1 MKRMD
6 KENIRTLI
14 REELYFMLKND
25 KFVFSLPMQI
35 LDGRNL
41 QLGKGTGTI
50 IGTESTQ
57 RLGFWGKSPVV
68 QQASIADPAG
78 AGDAGV
84 DQPARDAVNSI
95 LDVLDAVG
103 FTA

>member
-68 QQASIADPAG
+68 KQASIADPAG

-84 DQPARDAVNSI
+84 DQPARDVVNSI

-103 FTA
+103 FTD